1 MAMATLAQIQTR
13 EDTFWPKMA
22 IGISAFI
29 LFGFAQFAARG
40 MVDYA
45 AVPAY
50 VHVHAV
56 VMVSWL
62 GFMVVQPMLVQRGN
76 VALHRKLGWIGAAWA
91 VLVMAV
97 CSYVGVKIV
106 QIGQQPFF
114 FTPPYFLALTQ
125 VGVIAFGGLVV
136 AAIVRRR
143 ETDWHR
149 RLLLGTLVILMEP
162 ALGRVLP
169 MPLIMPW
176 GEWLALA
183 IQLGVLA
190 IVIRHDRKTLGA
202 IHPATTSVVLV
213 VTLAH
218 VVVETLAISPFWI
231 GWTKQVMGA

>member
-1 MAMATLAQIQTR
+1 MATLAQAQTR
-13 EDTFWPKMA
+13 EDAFWPRMT
-22 IGISAFI
+22 IGLSIFI

-40 MVDYA
+40 MVNYA
-45 AVPAY
+45 TVPVY

-56 VMVSWL
+56 VMVGWL
-62 GFMVVQPMLVQRGN
+62 AFMVVQPTLIQRGS
-76 VALHRKLGWIGAAWA
+76 VALHRKIGWIGAAWA
-91 VLVMAV
+91 ATVVAL
-97 CSYVGVKIV
+97 CSFVSVKIV
-106 QIGQQPFF
+106 QIGMQPFF

-125 VGVIAFGGLVV
+125 VGAITFGGLVA

-143 ETDWHR
+143 ETEWHR
-149 RLLLGTLVILMEP
+149 RLLVGALVLFMEP

-190 IVIRHDRKTLGA
+190 IVVRHDRKTLGA

-213 VTLAH
+213 VTLTH
-218 VVVETLAISPFWI
+218 VVIETLAVSPFWI
-231 GWTKQVMGA
+231 GWTKQLIGA